1 MVLLDSTFTIVD
13 GGDVVL
19 LSSTVAI
26 VDGGREAD
34 GRLPVRGDAT
44 ALGDGVHVF
53 C

>member
-1 MVLLDSTFTIVD
+1 MVLLDNTFTIVD

-19 LSSTVAI
+19 LSCIVAI
-26 VDGGREAD
+26 IGGGKEAD

-44 ALGDGVHVF
+44 ALGGSVHVL